1 MKWLILILVNF
12 MNVSNEIDL
21 LNWNFSFN
29 WNEWS
34 NCSSLCGTGFMSRT
48 RACLTCFNNSLI
60 LQTQSCISN
69 ASCKDNS
76 TSSSFQSASITATLV
91 NEQTLKPSTL
101 KPSQSVLTQTLTV
114 PDQTV
119 KVLNSYIDGDHLFIW
134 NITLKQ
140 PGNSLSSL
148 NVLYDEFEITFDVYF
163 NITDGTGNIL
173 LLQQNE
179 LPEETYLS
187 IDYFNDEIVI
197 TQLIDTSK
205 TKLILNAWN
214 SVNISQQYINN
225 AYSNKITING
235 NSLFFIDKI
244 KPKIYFNLTLFAC
257 VSNCQLL
264 EIKNLHISSRTK
276 VFWSQWSEWSTC
288 NELCVSTR
296 TRNCSNNQWLNCTG
310 NSSDLK
316 SCDKLFCQA
325 FWAQWSNWSECM
337 PSCGQSVMIR
347 GRVCNGTNC
356 SGNSTEKTTCFSN
369 ITCIAFWTQ
378 WGKWSECMPSCGKSV
393 MIRERVCNGTNCS
406 GNSTE
411 KITCFS
417 NITCM
422 EEWSMWSDCSTTC
435 GEGNKTSY
443 ELKANNAKTRVEY
456 CSLVN
461 CPVDGMWSLWSNSW
475 CSTTCGGGKIVYS
488 RVCDNPIPAYH
499 GDDCM
504 GISNYTEDC
513 EDSTICPVNGG
524 WSSWSFWSLCNQPCE
539 GGLMSRFRNCS
550 NPTSQYGGLNCNGN
564 SMETVNCSWKFCKKV
579 DLNLE
584 VYFVDEEYNDGYVRL
599 TSDPT
604 FELKERFI
612 KAISKLYQNSKVVAN
627 FSVELHSIRNDVP

>member
-119 KVLNSYIDGDHLFIW
+119 KVLNSYIDGGVWMQWSNWSKCIQSCGTSMMNRSRACNTKNNFY
-134 NITLKQ
+134 NCS
-140 PGNSLSSL
+140 GNSTEMLTCFS
-148 NVLYDEFEITFDVYF
+148 
-163 NITDGTGNIL
+163 
-173 LLQQNE
+173 NE
-179 LPEETYLS
+179 T
-187 IDYFNDEIVI
+187 
-197 TQLIDTSK
+197 
-205 TKLILNAWN
+205 
-214 SVNISQQYINN
+214 
-225 AYSNKITING
+225 
-235 NSLFFIDKI
+235 
-244 KPKIYFNLTLFAC
+244 C
-257 VSNCQLL
+257 VS
-264 EIKNLHISSRTK
+264 
-276 VFWSQWSEWSTC
+276 
-288 NELCVSTR
+288 
-296 TRNCSNNQWLNCTG
+296 
-310 NSSDLK
+310 
-316 SCDKLFCQA
+316 